1 MSREQVSASL
11 CGKPTRRIV
20 AWSIARITAGLRGKR
35 SATGGVVAAITPVHC
50 GSQSAVLPSDA
61 LAKNPTDK
69 GVITMYPFTYQ
80 RAAGL
85 AEAVAGLKADPQ
97 AKALAGGMTLL
108 PSMKHRLAAPS
119 SLIDIARLAELRGIR
134 RDGKSLVV
142 GAATRHGELMADPI
156 AQSAIAALARLAGLI
171 GDPQVRARGTLGG
184 SVANNDPAA
193 DYPAAVLACRAQIV
207 TDRRSIAVDDFFQ
220 GMFTTAL
227 AADEL
232 ITAIR
237 FECPRRAAY
246 AKFAQAASGYAMTGV
261 FVAQFDDAVRVA
273 VTGAGPGVFRWE
285 AAERALSADFST
297 RSLAALSMPAD
308 GLNADQ
314 HAPADYRA
322 HLVKLMT
329 LRAVADIIGAT
340 A

>member
-1 MSREQVSASL
+1 MLSQNGEN
-11 CGKPTRRIV
+11 RI
-20 AWSIARITAGLRGKR
+20 
-35 SATGGVVAAITPVHC
+35 
-50 GSQSAVLPSDA
+50 
-61 LAKNPTDK
+61 
-69 GVITMYPFTYQ
+69 
-80 RAAGL
+80 
-85 AEAVAGLKADPQ
+85 
-97 AKALAGGMTLL
+97 LAGGMTLL
-108 PSMKHRLAAPS
+108 PSLKHRLAAPPA
-119 SLIDIARLAELRGIR
+119 LVDLAGIGPLRGISKLPEGILIGAMTTHSTVASAPLVR
-134 RDGKSLVV
+134 EVLPSL
-142 GAATRHGELMADPI
+142 GEL
-156 AQSAIAALARLAGLI
+156 AGGI
-171 GDPQVRARGTLGG
+171 GDPQVRHRGTLGG

-207 TDRRSIAVDDFFQ
+207 TDRRRIAADEFFQ

-227 AADEL
+227 APDEL